1 MLKKKQIMGSLLAGT
16 MVILSFAGCQGGS
29 SGDGQT
35 GGESALGGS
44 DPSSG
49 SSSAA
54 DGNPSSG
61 SSADSDE
68 IVELHAVLQLNPEIS
83 LENNP
88 AIARIEEE
96 LGIRLIVEAPTVNGY
111 SDRVKLLVS
120 TGDMPDFFIYGADSF
135 ATQWAEQGLLADLTD
150 LIGDYP
156 NLMANI
162 SQEQYGDTKFLG
174 DDRIFGIP
182 RPNSYDKAGFVIN
195 KKWLDA
201 LGLEVPETVDEF
213 IEVCRAFTTQD
224 PDGNGLDDTYGVS
237 FGADQSSMDSGIW
250 HLNNDFLSTAYSI
263 SSWHHGLPDA
273 DGSFKLRPLKSQYY
287 DYVTLLR
294 DMYAEGII
302 DREFITHKSSEHVEK
317 FAQQRVGIVGAS
329 GKNYVT
335 EIIEKYGMNPDDVVY
350 CAPLVLEAGDDPVY
364 AMPPSNWMAFFVN
377 AESEHIDDVLRLL
390 DWGNSEE
397 GFVTMQLGLAGEH
410 YNSYDIETR
419 TVERTQEQA
428 SAVSKVTGNM
438 MSFANAYENQE
449 ALMGGSTPEL
459 QEKWRTE
466 ASAAD
471 AKTQKCYMPFTK
483 MLDNISV
490 DFPDV
495 IQNLN
500 NLEVRY
506 VTGEVEK
513 ADLQNYIDNTY
524 APATADIAEEFAQ
537 FMAENPVRYEK

>member
-1 MLKKKQIMGSLLAGT
+1 MWRRKIIGSLLAGI
-16 MVILSFAGCQGGS
+16 MAALALAGCGEAADS
-29 SGDGQT
+29 GQT
-35 GGESALGGS
+35 GGGTQAAGNGSASESS
-44 DPSSG
+44 EE
-49 SSSAA
+49 
-54 DGNPSSG
+54 NE
-61 SSADSDE
+61 E

-88 AIARIEEE
+88 IIAKIEEE

-135 ATQWAEQGLLADLTD
+135 ATQWAEQGLLADVTD
-150 LIGDYP
+150 LVGDYP

-162 SQEQYGDTKFLG
+162 SQEQFGDTQFL
-174 DDRIFGIP
+174 DDGRIYGIP

-213 IEVCRAFTTQD
+213 VEVCRAFTTQD

-273 DGSFKLRPLKSQYY
+273 DGSFKLRPLKSRYY
-287 DYVTLLR
+287 DYVTLIR
-294 DMYAEGII
+294 EMYEEGII
-302 DREFITHKSSEHVEK
+302 DREFITHKSSEHIEK

-350 CAPLVLEAGDDPVY
+350 CAPLVLEEGDEPVY
-364 AMPPSNWMAFFVN
+364 AMPPSNWMAFFIN

-419 TVERTQEQA
+419 TVERTEEQA
-428 SAVSKVTGNM
+428 EAVTKVTGNM
-438 MSFANAYENQE
+438 MSFANAYQNQE

-466 ASAAD
+466 ESAAD
-471 AKTQKCYMPFTK
+471 EKTQKCYMPFTK

-490 DFPDV
+490 DFPDMV
-495 IQNLN
+495 QNLN

-506 VTGEVEK
+506 VTGEVEIQ
-513 ADLQNYIDNTY
+513 DLQDYIDNTY
-524 APATADIAEEFAQ
+524 TPTTADIAEEFAQ